1 MGWLVTDHV
10 DLAEILGRIPL
21 FRELDGDQ
29 RERIARGCRFIKA
42 SRGEVVVHRG
52 EAPTGFYYLIQGRVK
67 LVLTSPLGAE
77 KVVEI
82 VRDGGTFGEA
92 VMFINKPYPVNAQA
106 TDASHLV
113 YISREAILEGLEK
126 DPGFAMKM
134 LAGLSVR
141 LHGIIRD
148 VEVYS
153 LYSSVQRVIGYLL
166 REAQERCGDDG
177 SCTLELPVAKA
188 VVASRLNLTPET
200 LSRVLHE
207 LTDKELIKVHGRE
220 IELIDVERMRS
231 YGQ

>member
-1 MGWLVTDHV
+1 MTEHV
-10 DLAEILGRIPL
+10 DLSEILGRIPL
-21 FRELDGDQ
+21 FRELDDEQ
-29 RERIARGCRFIKA
+29 RERIARGCRFIKVA
-42 SRGEVVVHRG
+42 RGEVVVHRG
-52 EAPTGFYYLIQGRVK
+52 EEPTGFYYLIQGRVK

-113 YISREAILEGLEK
+113 YIAREAILDGLVK
-126 DPGFAMKM
+126 DPSFAMKM

-166 REAQERCGDDG
+166 YEADEPQEGG

-188 VVASRLNLTPET
+188 VIASRLNLTPET

-207 LTDKELIKVHGRE
+207 LSDKELIRVHGRE
-220 IELIDVERMRS
+220 IELLDWERLRN

>member
-1 MGWLVTDHV
+1 MTEQV
-10 DLAEILGRIPL
+10 DLTEILGRIPL
-21 FRELDGDQ
+21 FRELDETQ
-29 RERIARGCRFIKA
+29 RERIARGSRFLKVA
-42 SRGEVVVHRG
+42 RGEVVIHRG

-67 LVLTSPLGAE
+67 LVLTSPVGAE

-82 VRDGGTFGEA
+82 IRDGGTFGEA

-113 YISREAILEGLEK
+113 YIAREAILDGLAKE
-126 DPGFAMKM
+126 PGFALKM

-166 REAQERCGDDG
+166 FEAGEPGEG
-177 SCTLELPVAKA
+177 ESCTLELPVAKA
-188 VVASRLNLTPET
+188 VIASRLNLTPET

-207 LTDKELIKVHGRE
+207 LSDQGLIRVHGRE
-220 IELIDVERMRS
+220 IELLDRERLRT